1 MLSFGFHGIKYFLQP
16 RNKDSKEKDSEKVCE
31 REREKEK
38 RKEGNGRGR
47 GRKDKRITIF
57 RISSFAHSLQVN
69 ECFQETVHFHKMRE
83 W

>member
-1 MLSFGFHGIKYFLQP
+1 MEFSIFYNQETKIGERK
-16 RNKDSKEKDSEKVCE
+16 KVRKRVSE
-31 REREKEK
+31 RERVKEN

-69 ECFQETVHFHKMRE
+69 ECFQETVHFQKVRE
-83 W
+83 